1 LTLGRKRPTSTELNR
16 DAKRIQTVDELP
28 IVSPSS
34 ATQKKVHEQFGET
47 VDYNRPEAKRETIP
61 IALLHEIFAVFLK
74 DCQEHVPTHADNW
87 CLVNLHTAML
97 KEYIDEKARAVAFID
112 VFKKHDVKLVPSKV
126 GQYLTDGVVST
137 DGHVYLLSQCKNEWN
152 NLSSDPALQA
162 FMYYVK
168 SLKDG
173 RYGRRCTRLPCLIIY
188 YVGERIHANLNRTPW
203 LTV

>member
-1 LTLGRKRPTSTELNR
+1 M
-16 DAKRIQTVDELP
+16 VDELP
-28 IVSPSS
+28 IVAPSS
-34 ATQKKVHEQFGET
+34 ATPKKVREQFGET

-61 IALLHEIFAVFLK
+61 IALLHEVFTIFLK

-87 CLVNLHTAML
+87 YLADLRTAML
-97 KEYIDEKARAVAFID
+97 KEYIDENSRAVAFRD
-112 VFKKHDVKLVPSKV
+112 VFRKHNVKLVPSKV
-126 GQYLTDGVVST
+126 GQSAYLTDGDVGT
-137 DGHVYLLSQCKNEWN
+137 DGHVYLLSECRNEWN

-188 YVGERIHANLNRTPW
+188 YVGERIHVNLNRTPW
-203 LTV
+203 LTIRKTRL